1 MWSEYWFPPNRL
13 TEVRTTRWPERTGPP
28 AEYAWS
34 ERTARCQQECG
45 GASASRSQRGALG
58 PGRDLEGGAKR
69 EERRL
74 AAVLVHRDSF
84 RGPLVRL
91 RLGGCEHL
99 HAPQTGQTADRS
111 DSRPV
116 RQRLWAALAPLQG
129 MCARQEWRVRRARAA
144 FRGLRTREQ
153 PGRGP
158 SGQSI
163 WTCVSDTRP
172 AGPVQRGCKAA

>member
-1 MWSEYWFPPNRL
+1 
-13 TEVRTTRWPERTGPP
+13 
-28 AEYAWS
+28 
-34 ERTARCQQECG
+34 
-45 GASASRSQRGALG
+45 
-58 PGRDLEGGAKR
+58 
-69 EERRL
+69 
-74 AAVLVHRDSF
+74 VLVHRDSF

-144 FRGLRTREQ
+144 VRGLRTRVFLVPERAARQ
-153 PGRGP
+153 GP
-158 SGQSI
+158 F
-163 WTCVSDTRP
+163 W
-172 AGPVQRGCKAA
+172 PVDLDLRV